1 MALELGFL
9 TIMPQFPHL
18 QNGCSI
24 STDLVKVLQTLMEPR
39 LSAVARGANARC
51 SSSLGDMW
59 GLCDTSQASLFPPLS
74 APELGW
80 GLLHSKHTGAAP
92 VQGWAVGQALQ
103 PTSSLEESL
112 LLGPALSSQPGPSW
126 CPALC

>member
-59 GLCDTSQASLFPPLS
+59 GLCDTSQASLFPRSLPQNWGGDCYTANTQQQPPSPLRDGRWARPCS
-74 APELGW
+74 
-80 GLLHSKHTGAAP
+80 LHH
-92 VQGWAVGQALQ
+92 L
-103 PTSSLEESL
+103 
-112 LLGPALSSQPGPSW
+112 
-126 CPALC
+126 